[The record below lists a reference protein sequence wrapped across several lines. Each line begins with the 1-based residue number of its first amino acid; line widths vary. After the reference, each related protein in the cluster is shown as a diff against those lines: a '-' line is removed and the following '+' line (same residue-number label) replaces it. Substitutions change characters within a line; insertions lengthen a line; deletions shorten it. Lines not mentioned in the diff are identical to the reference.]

1 MPPEHV
7 RLSQV
12 AREQLST
19 LKRRTGI
26 GHWNELCRWAL
37 CRSLAE
43 STPPQ
48 EVHIPAD
55 SNLEMTWR
63 VFSGNWGDELWALL
77 RMRCH
82 QDGLPL
88 TDDVLTKQFRSHL
101 HRGISYLVGDPSV
114 GDVAGLVGIAA
125 TSPNTG

>member
-1 MPPEHV
+1 MPPEHI
-7 RLSQV
+7 RLSQA

-26 GHWNELCRWAL
+26 GHWNVLCRWAF

-43 STPPQ
+43 PTSPQ
-48 EVHIPAD
+48 DMRLPAD

-63 VFSGNWGDELWALL
+63 VFSGTYGNELWALL
-77 RMRCH
+77 RQRCH

-88 TDDVLTKQFRSHL
+88 DEETLNREFRSHL
-101 HRGISYLVGDPSV
+101 HRGISYLSGDPAV
-114 GDVAGLVGIAA
+114 NDVAGLLSLASPKAPAA
-125 TSPNTG
+125 